1 VTSAVSSTTNR
12 RRSAATIVGAIA
24 AVGAAVA
31 VAGLGTMGGFTD
43 STAPVNSK
51 VDTGVLSIDVS
62 QPGNSAISLFDG
74 GAMVAGDSRSA
85 LLDLVNDG
93 GTALSTVRLNS
104 WATQSSVLDSDPL
117 NGLQLRVESCSV
129 AWTPAAGAPTC
140 GGVVRTYLDLPI
152 IVSNQ
157 SLPGTTALAAGVTD
171 HLRLTASL
179 PSAASNSTL
188 QGSTSTLN
196 FQFTGVQRTGG
207 AR

>member
-1 VTSAVSSTTNR
+1 MTTAVSTNKNR
-12 RRSAATIVGAIA
+12 RRSATTVVGAIA

-43 STAPVNSK
+43 STSPVGTK

-62 QPGNSAISLFDG
+62 QPGGAVAFAG
-74 GAMVAGDSRSA
+74 GALVAGDSRA
-85 LLDLVNDG
+85 TLIDLVNDG
-93 GTALSTVRLNS
+93 NTPLSGVTLKS
-104 WATQSSVLDSDPL
+104 WATQSSVLDTDVV

-129 AWTPAAGAPTC
+129 AWATGSGVPTC
-140 GGVVRTYLDLPI
+140 AGTVRQYVDAPI
-152 IVSNQ
+152 VMNNQ
-157 SLPGTTALAAGVTD
+157 ALAGSAALAPGATD

-179 PSAASNSTL
+179 PSTAS
-188 QGSTSTLN
+188 GDAFEGATSGVN